1 MLKGRGK
8 RGLSRLAVPAV
19 IVVIL
24 VVAGAY
30 AFLTRNQGTSSS
42 SQGASQ
48 SSPNVQL
55 KTVVNQFVSDVINR
69 NVDGLTTFYTQSS
82 VVKWS
87 GNTGGISGLYT
98 GTPDIKLIYATTVAK
113 TTHIAVNSSKYT
125 EQVFSPTH
133 VNATFH
139 LHMLANSSAG
149 LGTINATIDVS
160 QEWSWGGVAWH
171 ISRENWAY
179 TQFDSSEIDL
189 QHYPPVT
196 TFPQWAMLKEGQNP
210 DLVSEK
216 SFEWHAGPYV
226 AAAVYAFLLGMV
238 AFAFLRFRSMGRR
251 AASS

>member
-1 MLKGRGK
+1 M
-8 RGLSRLAVPAV
+8 AIPVA
-19 IVVIL
+19 IVAIV

-30 AFLTRNQGTSSS
+30 VFLTMSPGTSSS
-42 SQGASQ
+42 SQGSSQ
-48 SSPNVQL
+48 SSPSVPLQ
-55 KTVVNQFVSDVINR
+55 TVVNQFVSDIINR
-69 NVDGLTTFYTQSS
+69 NVDGLATFYTRSS
-82 VVKWS
+82 VVRWS

-113 TTHIAVNSSKYT
+113 TTHIALNFSRYA
-125 EQVFSPTH
+125 EEVFSPTH
-133 VNATFH
+133 INATFH
-139 LHMLANSSAG
+139 LHMIANSSAG
-149 LGTINATIDVS
+149 LGRINATIDVS
-160 QEWSWGGVAWH
+160 QEWTWGGATWH

-196 TFPQWAMLKEGQNP
+196 TFPQWTLMKEGQNP

-238 AFAFLRFRSMGRR
+238 AFVFLRFRSGDRR
-251 AASS
+251 APTS

>member
-1 MLKGRGK
+1 MLKGRGR
-8 RGLSRLAVPAV
+8 RGLSRLAVPVA
-19 IVVIL
+19 IVAIL

-30 AFLTRNQGTSSS
+30 VFLTRNQGASSS

-48 SSPNVQL
+48 SSPSVPLQ
-55 KTVVNQFVSDVINR
+55 TVVNQFVSDVINR

-82 VVKWS
+82 VVRWS

-113 TTHIAVNSSKYT
+113 TTHIALNSSKYA
-125 EQVFSPTH
+125 EEVFSPTH
-133 VNATFH
+133 INATFH
-139 LHMLANSSAG
+139 LHMIANSSAG

-160 QEWSWGGVAWH
+160 QEWSWGGAGWH

-179 TQFDSSEIDL
+179 TQFDSSAIDL
-189 QHYPPVT
+189 QHYPPAT
-196 TFPQWAMLKEGQNP
+196 TFPQWALMKEGQNP

-226 AAAVYAFLLGMV
+226 AASVYAFLLGVV
-238 AFAFLRFRSMGRR
+238 AIVFLRFRSGERR